1 MAQLFQQRFFFR
13 AQMLRCPH
21 VDVNELVTLLVGVY
35 RRESLS
41 LQAEDLSALCA
52 RGYLDL
58 CPSVDGGH
66 FYLRAE
72 YRIGEGEVQLVG
84 RIQTLALQFLM
95 LFFFYQYDE
104 ITGRTSAFTRV
115 ALSVDV

>member
-1 MAQLFQQRFFFR
+1 FR
-13 AQMLRCPH
+13 AQMLRSPY
-21 VDVNELVTLLVGVY
+21 VDVDELVTLLVGVNC
-35 RRESLS
+35 RESLS
-41 LQAEDLSALCA
+41 LQAEDLSALGA

-58 CPSVDGGH
+58 RPSVDGGH
-66 FYLRAE
+66 FYLGAE
-72 YRIGEGEVQLVG
+72 YRIGDGEVQLVG
-84 RIQTLALQFLM
+84 CIETLTLQFLM